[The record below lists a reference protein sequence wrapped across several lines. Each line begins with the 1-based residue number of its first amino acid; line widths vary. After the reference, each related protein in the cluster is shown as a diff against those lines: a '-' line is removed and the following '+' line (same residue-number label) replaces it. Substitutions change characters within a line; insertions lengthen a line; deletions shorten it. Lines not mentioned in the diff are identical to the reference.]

1 MAHYYEDFDIGQ
13 ECVTLGRTITEADII
28 NFAGLTGDWYEL
40 HTNAEKA
47 AKSMYGQRVAHG
59 ALIFS
64 ISTGLLMQLGQ
75 PYDTLLAFY
84 GVDKLRFHRPVFIGD
99 TVRVRRKVTAKDV
112 RDERSG
118 IVSFV
123 NDVINQHEQR
133 VVSYTASLLYQ
144 RREGMQG

>member
-1 MAHYYEDFDIGQ
+1 MAHYYEDFEIGQ
-13 ECVTLGRTITEADII
+13 ECATSGRTITEADIV

-47 AKSMYGQRVAHG
+47 ATSMYGQRVAHG

-75 PYDTLLAFY
+75 PCDTLLAFY
-84 GVDKLRFHRPVFIGD
+84 GVDRLRFHRPVFIGD
-99 TVRVRRKVTAKDV
+99 TVHVRRKVTAKDV

-123 NDVINQHEQR
+123 NDVINQQEQK

-144 RREGMQG
+144 RR